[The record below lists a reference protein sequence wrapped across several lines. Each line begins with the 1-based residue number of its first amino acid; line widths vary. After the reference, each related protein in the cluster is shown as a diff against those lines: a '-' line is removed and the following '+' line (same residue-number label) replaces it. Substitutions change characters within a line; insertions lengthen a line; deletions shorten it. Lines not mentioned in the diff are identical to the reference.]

1 MKIKNIT
8 ESNIIFDNGYELEA
22 FHDRDCCED
31 VYADFSVLQTY
42 NISNITGNTINI
54 REIDFEENLNKLV
67 KGIEGQGFNLISKIG
82 ENFFVP
88 CYNEQNGYYSSNLT
102 LILHKQEEKETLD
115 ITDFI
120 EDRIY

>member
-1 MKIKNIT
+1 VKIKNIT

-42 NISNITGNTINI
+42 NVSNRTGNTINI

>member
-1 MKIKNIT
+1 MKIKEIKEN
-8 ESNIIFDNGYELEA
+8 SIIFDNGYELEA
-22 FHDRDCCED
+22 YHERDCCEE
-31 VYADFSVLQTY
+31 VYSDFDILTTY
-42 NISNITGNTINI
+42 NVSTITGKTINI
-54 REIDFEENLNKLV
+54 KDIDFEETLNKLV

-102 LILHKQEEKETLD
+102 LILYKDKETLD

-120 EDRIY
+120 KDRIY

>member
-42 NISNITGNTINI
+42 NVSNITGNTINI

>member
-1 MKIKNIT
+1 MKIKSIN
-8 ESNIIFDNGYELEA
+8 ENNIIFDNDYKLEA
-22 FHDRDCCED
+22 FHDQDCCEE

-42 NISNITGNTINI
+42 NVSNITGKTINI

-88 CYNEQNGYYSSNLT
+88 CYNEQNGYYSSNLE
-102 LILHKQEEKETLD
+102 LILHKNKNTETLD

>member
-1 MKIKNIT
+1 MKIKEINET
-8 ESNIIFDNGYELEA
+8 SIIFDNDYKLET
-22 FHDRDCCED
+22 FHDQDCCEE

-42 NISNITGNTINI
+42 NVSNITGKTINI

-67 KGIEGQGFNLISKIG
+67 KGVEGQGFNLISKIG

-88 CYNEQNGYYSSNLT
+88 CYNEQNGYYSSNLE
-102 LILHKQEEKETLD
+102 LILRKNKNTETLD

>member
-1 MKIKNIT
+1 MKIKNINET
-8 ESNIIFDNGYELEA
+8 SIIFDNGYELEA
-22 FHDRDCCED
+22 FHDRDCCEE
-31 VYADFSVLQTY
+31 VYADFSVLPNY
-42 NISNITGNTINI
+42 NVSNITGKTINI

-102 LILHKQEEKETLD
+102 LFLHKGKETLD
-115 ITDFI
+115 ITDFV
-120 EDRIY
+120 EDKIY

>member
-8 ESNIIFDNGYELEA
+8 ESNIIFDNGYEMEA

-31 VYADFSVLQTY
+31 VYADFSVLQNY
-42 NISNITGNTINI
+42 NISNITGKTINI

>member
-1 MKIKNIT
+1 MKIKEINET
-8 ESNIIFDNGYELEA
+8 SIIFDNDYKLET
-22 FHDRDCCED
+22 FHDQDCCEE

-42 NISNITGNTINI
+42 NVSNITGKTINI

-88 CYNEQNGYYSSNLT
+88 CYNEQNGYYSSNLE
-102 LILHKQEEKETLD
+102 LILRKNKNTETLD

>member
-31 VYADFSVLQTY
+31 VYADFSVLQSY
-42 NISNITGNTINI
+42 NVSNITGDTINI

>member
-1 MKIKNIT
+1 MKIKEIKEN
-8 ESNIIFDNGYELEA
+8 SIIFDNGYELEA
-22 FHDRDCCED
+22 YHERDCCEE
-31 VYADFSVLQTY
+31 VYSDFDILTTY
-42 NISNITGNTINI
+42 NVSTITGKTINI
-54 REIDFEENLNKLV
+54 KDIDFEETLNKLV

-102 LILHKQEEKETLD
+102 LILHKDKETLD

-120 EDRIY
+120 KDKIY